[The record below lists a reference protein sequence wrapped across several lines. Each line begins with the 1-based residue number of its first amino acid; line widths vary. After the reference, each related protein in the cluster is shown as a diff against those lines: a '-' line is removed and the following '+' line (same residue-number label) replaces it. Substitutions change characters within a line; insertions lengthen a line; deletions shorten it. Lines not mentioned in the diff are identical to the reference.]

1 MTRSRWNAPVA
12 FALFLVGCEAP
23 PPPTL
28 DEEGAHTEAVTLWTS
43 ALELF
48 MEYPTLIAGR
58 ASEPWAIHLTTL
70 ADFQP
75 VQSGTLTLTFAGP
88 DGRNHEVVEEAPTRP
103 GIYGPTVALPTAGSY
118 DLTMTLAAAGG
129 RHEIWVGPVFVYGSA
144 SELPTVAPE
153 PETGI
158 VLLKEQQWVVP
169 FATTEAMV
177 RAVAEAVPVPGE
189 LLAPDGGM
197 IALTAPLAGLLTPA
211 ANAAAPSVGA
221 RVRRGQVL
229 AVLTSADGESSWSA
243 LVARVEHA
251 EREAARMERLHAA
264 EAIPTRR
271 LEEARHE
278 LTVARRSLEALG
290 VSADSG
296 AALRV
301 RSPIDGV
308 VVSRNLMLGAR
319 VDAGAPL
326 FVVADTRT
334 LWVRFRLSVSQA
346 GRLAEVQGANFSVEG
361 SDLVYRAGRPVSAT
375 QVVDP
380 GTRSIAVTFGLANPG
395 GDLRAGMLARGHLL
409 MGAGVE
415 GTAVPVSAI
424 RMEDGV
430 AVAYVQVGGEL
441 FQRRVLAV
449 GPSDGE
455 WVLVTSGVTAGERV
469 VVTGAYQVR
478 LASLNPAAVSDHG
491 HPH

>member
-1 MTRSRWNAPVA
+1 MTRSQWNAPVA
-12 FALFLVGCEAP
+12 LALSLAACQAP

-28 DEEGAHTEAVTLWTS
+28 EEKETHTETVTLWTG

-48 MEYPTLIAGR
+48 MEYPSLIAGQE
-58 ASEPWAIHLTTL
+58 SEPWAIHLTTL

-75 VQSGTLTLTFAGP
+75 VQAGTLTLTFSGP
-88 DGRNHEVVEEAPTRP
+88 DGRNHEVVEPAPVRP
-103 GIYGPTVALPTAGSY
+103 GIYGPIVTLPTAGSY
-118 DLTMTLAAAGG
+118 DLTMTLTAAGG
-129 RHEIWVGPVFVYGSA
+129 RQEIWVGPVFVYGSA

-169 FATTEAMV
+169 FATAEAV
-177 RAVAEAVPVPGE
+177 ARAVAEAVPVPGE
-189 LLAPDGGM
+189 LVAPDGGVV
-197 IALTAPLAGLLTPA
+197 ALHAPLAGFLAPA

-243 LVARVEHA
+243 VVARVEHA

-264 EAIPTRR
+264 QAIPTRR

-308 VVSRNLMLGAR
+308 VVSRSLILGER

-326 FVVADTRT
+326 FVVADTRM
-334 LWVRFRLSVSQA
+334 LWARFRVPVTDA
-346 GRLAEVQGANFSVEG
+346 GRLPEVRGANFSVEG
-361 SDLVYRAGRPVSAT
+361 SDLVYRAGQPVSAA

-380 GTRSIAVTFGLANPG
+380 ATRSMAVTFGVANPG
-395 GDLRAGMLARGHLL
+395 GGLRAGMLARGHLL
-409 MGAGVE
+409 MGTTVE

-441 FQRRVLAV
+441 FQRRVLAL